1 MVNFNRYVLICPTK
15 MMVNFMKINYFKAA
29 CLFICASVSGAI
41 HAQTQSSTNPIAPIT
56 NEWKFSLTPYAWLP
70 GISTEAPFT
79 DRNSSSDVTAG
90 DVLKHLSGA
99 AMLSGQARYGKWGL
113 LADVAH
119 AELTDEHV
127 QGNMVSRSS
136 TATIKLTTFT
146 GAISYNVLHEPQLS
160 IDTLVGVRTVNVKAN
175 WHIDFEA
182 TDQDRI
188 SLSPKARATDPV
200 IGIKGRSRIQS
211 TDWYIPFYF
220 DMGGQSGKTD
230 MTWQALIGIGKAY
243 PWGDVMLGYRA
254 LYYDM
259 KAGEPLQKTKLGG
272 FSLGVGF
279 NF

>member
-1 MVNFNRYVLICPTK
+1 
-15 MMVNFMKINYFKAA
+15 MKIKYIKAA
-29 CLFICASVSGAI
+29 CLGLCASLSLAV
-41 HAQTQSSTNPIAPIT
+41 HAQTKDSTNPIAPIT

-70 GISTEAPFT
+70 GISTEAPFV
-79 DRNSSSDVTAG
+79 DQNSSSDITAG

-99 AMLSGQARYGKWGL
+99 GMISGQARYGKWGL

-127 QGNMVSRSS
+127 RGPDVISALS

-146 GAISYNVLHEPQLS
+146 GAVSYNVLHEPQLS
-160 IDTLVGVRTVNVKAN
+160 IDTLVGVRTVNVKVD
-175 WHIDFEA
+175 WRIDFGNI
-182 TDQDRI
+182 DDR
-188 SLSPKARATDPV
+188 SLSKKARATDPI
-200 IGIKGRSRIQS
+200 IGIKGRSRIQA

-272 FSLGVGF
+272 FSFGVGF